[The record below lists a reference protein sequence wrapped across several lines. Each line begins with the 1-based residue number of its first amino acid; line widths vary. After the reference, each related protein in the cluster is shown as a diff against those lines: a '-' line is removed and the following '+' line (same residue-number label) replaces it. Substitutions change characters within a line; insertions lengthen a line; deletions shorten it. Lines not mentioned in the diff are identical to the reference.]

1 MINVLV
7 DYSTPSALQSE
18 KDRAFLGF
26 TANERRP
33 VRFRGLIK
41 KDAFLLRLALRALG
55 ELIWSSDM
63 WLESSAILDP
73 VITVHR
79 DRIFFE
85 AFSADESAYGMVIV
99 EPSIFETEGDIIT
112 GTTNVDFSAWLWAA
126 LAELRTSRDTW
137 FTIDSSG
144 FEVKTGG
151 AGGRFEQKVELP
163 PSWVRAFLE
172 TSFSMSQ
179 PGTLITVRPVDLLA
193 ALRYLRYTK
202 AKLSPRAL
210 RYEFEPG
217 RDASLVLEPWEYRVP
232 LKGASHNYEETRT
245 IRTWGRRRLRL
256 IEPLLPFADSVE
268 IYLKGRALP
277 SFYAVRMSHI
287 TFVIGLSG
295 WSGSRWTEGRNLELA
310 FLTRQMDSSL
320 LSKALEALKK
330 SVVLTPKALRE
341 MLGVDEKTATA
352 LFSGLCRKGLAIY
365 DIEERAFRH
374 RELFEEPVDE
384 ELLFPPE
391 ERRENALS
399 FIEKG
404 EVHLESVSTRETR
417 KIKGL
422 PSPDG
427 LQRREIIYR
436 DWQMSGKVGKTEN
449 IEIVVTEG
457 GRIIFGTCQ
466 CPFFK
471 ENLLNRGPCEHMLAL
486 YGKGMGE
493 IRDLPTS
500 NEVTGATAPEEP
512 LRHPKGEKGEDPDSE
527 ESQEE

>member
-1 MINVLV
+1 MITVLV

-18 KDRAFLGF
+18 KDRALLAF
-26 TANERRP
+26 TANGRRP
-33 VRFRGLIK
+33 VRFNGLIK
-41 KDAFLLRLALRALG
+41 KDAFLLRLALRTIG

-85 AFSADESAYGMVIV
+85 AFSADESTYGIVTV
-99 EPSIFETEGDIIT
+99 EPSIFETEGDIVT

-137 FTIDSSG
+137 FIIDSSG

-172 TSFSMSQ
+172 ISFSMSQ
-179 PGTLITVRPVDLLA
+179 PGTRIDVRPVDLLA
-193 ALRYLRYTK
+193 ALRFLRYTK

-217 RDASLVLEPWEYRVP
+217 RDAALVLEPWERIVP
-232 LKGASHNYEETRT
+232 LKGASHNYVEKRI

-256 IEPLLPFADSVE
+256 IEPLLPFADSVK

-277 SFYAVRMSHI
+277 SFYAVKMSNI

-310 FLTRQMDSSL
+310 FLTRQIDASL
-320 LSKALEALKK
+320 LGKATEALREAT
-330 SVVLTPKALRE
+330 VLTPKALKE
-341 MLGVDEKTATA
+341 LLGIDEKTAIA

-365 DIEERAFRH
+365 DIEDGAFRH

-391 ERRENALS
+391 ERRERAIEL
-399 FIEKG
+399 IEKN
-404 EVHLESVSTRETR
+404 EVHLESVSPRETR
-417 KIKGL
+417 KVKRL

-427 LQRREIIYR
+427 FLSREVIYR
-436 DWQMSGKVGKTEN
+436 DWQMSGKAGATEN
-449 IEIVVTEG
+449 LEIVVNEG
-457 GRIIFGTCQ
+457 GRIIFGTCS
-466 CPFFK
+466 CPFFR

-486 YGKGMGE
+486 YGKGMSG

-500 NEVTGATAPEEP
+500 TEFTGTATPGEP
-512 LRHPKGEKGEDPDSE
+512 LEGRRAEEGEDRDGT
-527 ESQEE
+527 ESLGQ